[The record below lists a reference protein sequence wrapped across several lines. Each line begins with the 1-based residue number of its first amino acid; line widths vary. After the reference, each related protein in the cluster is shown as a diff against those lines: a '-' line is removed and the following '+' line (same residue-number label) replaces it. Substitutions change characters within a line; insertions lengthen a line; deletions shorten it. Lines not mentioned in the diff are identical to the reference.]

1 MPFKLSNLTLDEI
14 SLVDSPANEGARVV
28 MVKRASE
35 VDRVIEICCKGL
47 HDSPTAFNEAL
58 RETLSENFEV
68 EVYQAIFPLMD
79 ALRNSVVASMTDLEG
94 DERDAQ
100 IRRNVEAFFAQ
111 LKMLPAKLKAGSPGA
126 TDDGQEADLTIE
138 ELTKRLGDMEAQ
150 VNMLKTEQDAIK
162 KAVENA
168 GFVIEKAEDGTVTLA
183 KAEATEYVE
192 IEGEKVNKA
201 DLPASVIKA
210 LDASN
215 ARIAK
220 LEAEREID
228 DLRKRADKELPNL
241 SGTADQRGKLLKAID
256 SLEDEKDR
264 AAVLE
269 TLKAAD
275 AATAQMFVEVGKDL
289 LDDEST
295 ATAKLDKLVKSYQE
309 GHPDKTYHQAYAAVT
324 EKGEG
329 ASLLRKSRDE
339 QKGH

>member
-14 SLVDSPANEGARVV
+14 SLVDSPANEGSRVV

-35 VDRVIEICCKGL
+35 VDRVIEICRKGL
-47 HDSPTAFNEAL
+47 HDSPTAFNDAL
-58 RETLSENFEV
+58 RQTLSENFEV

-100 IRRNVEAFFAQ
+100 IRRNVEAFFEQ

-150 VNMLKTEQDAIK
+150 VNTLKTEQDAIT
-162 KAVENA
+162 KAVENT
-168 GFVIEKAEDGTVTLA
+168 GFLIEKAEDGTVTLA
-183 KAEATEYVE
+183 KAETPEYVE

-220 LEAEREID
+220 LEAERELD

-256 SLEDEKDR
+256 ALENKKDR

-275 AATAQMFVEVGKDL
+275 AATAQMFVEVGKNL

-309 GHPDKTYHQAYAAVT
+309 DHPDKSYHQAYAAVT